1 MSTQYPILIGLV
13 GKAGAGKDT
22 FAHQFKTGAK
32 LAFAN
37 PIKEALRVLFMFD
50 YDQLQGDKKDVI
62 DPRYGISPREAMIK
76 LGTEI
81 MQGWMGEDF
90 WVRRMEQWL
99 DCASLMKY
107 KLLVITDVRFP
118 LEAEM
123 IKRRGGYL
131 VEIVR
136 PNQDTSYRDPKTLN
150 HISEQLQV
158 EADFVVINDKDLD
171 HLHSEAKRIL
181 KAIKESKSD

>member
-22 FAHQFKTGAK
+22 FAMQFGSARTA
-32 LAFAN
+32 LAFASYL
-37 PIKEALRVLFMFD
+37 KESLRAIFGFSHAQL
-50 YDQLQGDKKDVI
+50 YGNKKEEIDQ
-62 DPRYGISPREAMIK
+62 RWGISPREAMTK
-76 LGTEI
+76 FGTEI
-81 MQGWMGEDF
+81 MQGWMGADF
-90 WVRRMEQWL
+90 WVKRMEYML
-99 DCASLMKY
+99 DSCSTY
-107 KLLVITDVRFP
+107 PLLILTDVRFP

-150 HISEQLQV
+150 HISEQLKV

-171 HLHSEAKRIL
+171 HLHSEAQRIL
-181 KAIKESKSD
+181 KTIQESKRD